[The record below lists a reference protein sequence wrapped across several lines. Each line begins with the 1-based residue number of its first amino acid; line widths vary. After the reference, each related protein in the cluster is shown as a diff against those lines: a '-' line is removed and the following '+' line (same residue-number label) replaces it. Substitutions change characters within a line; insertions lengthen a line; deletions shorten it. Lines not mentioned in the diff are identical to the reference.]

1 MRCHEIMNPRV
12 ERIGMDEP
20 VRAAAVRMRD
30 YDIGF
35 LPVTDSKGLV
45 VGTITDRD
53 ITIRAV
59 AEGNLTGRCG
69 DFMTREVISCFANDD
84 VDRAEELMS
93 LYQKSRVVVLD
104 DQGYLAGVIS
114 LADIARSRKLRE
126 SGDTLKDIKA
136 ETHNGS

>member
-1 MRCHEIMNPRV
+1 MRCQEIMNTKV

-20 VRAAAVRMRD
+20 VRAAAAIMRD
-30 YDIGF
+30 HDIGF
-35 LPVTDSKGLV
+35 LPVVDAKGMV

-59 AEGNLTGRCG
+59 ADSQIDARVG
-69 DFMTREVISCFANDD
+69 DCMTREVVSCFAKDD

-93 LYQKSRVVVLD
+93 LYQKSRVVILD

-114 LADIARSRKLRE
+114 LADIARSRKARE
-126 SGDTLKDIKA
+126 SGDALKDIKA
-136 ETHNGS
+136 ESPPR

>member
-1 MRCHEIMNPRV
+1 MRCMEIMNPRV
-12 ERIGMDEP
+12 ERIGMDET

-59 AEGNLTGRCG
+59 AEGAIDGRIA
-69 DFMTREVISCFANDD
+69 DHMTREVISCFGKDD
-84 VDRAEELMS
+84 VVRAEELMS

-126 SGDTLKDIKA
+126 TGDTVKDIK
-136 ETHNGS
+136 SDVPQR

>member
-1 MRCHEIMNPRV
+1 MRSHEIMNTRV
-12 ERIGMDEP
+12 ERIGMDES

-59 AEGNLTGRCG
+59 ADGNTEGRIA
-69 DFMTREVISCFANDD
+69 DFMSREVISCFAKDD
-84 VDRAEELMS
+84 VQRAEELMS

-126 SGDTLKDIKA
+126 SGDTLKDIKS
-136 ETHNGS
+136 ETPPR